1 MSDKTKINV
10 GSRKSVL
17 ALIQTNHVIEKLKEI
32 HQDLT
37 FEIVSMNT
45 TGDNILDKA
54 LPKIGEKSL
63 FTKELEIALENKS
76 VDFVV
81 HSLKDLPTDLP
92 SGLALGAILEREDPR
107 DALILNKKW
116 SGKTL
121 ATLPSGCVLG
131 TSSLRRAAQLARN
144 YPHLKVENIRGN
156 LNTRLRKLDED
167 NTFFDGIILA
177 VAGIVRM
184 KWEDRISEYLEPG
197 SMLYAVGQGALAVEC
212 RDGDRRIISL
222 IEPLHHQATLMR
234 IIAERAFLNT
244 LGGGCSA
251 PVAVCTEFQQGN
263 VTMTGAVWSLDGKE
277 TLQEEMT
284 RSLEAEENEVDC
296 GGQEVGSG
304 EPARKS
310 IRHDASTYFGVHPG
324 SIKTGHLQCARN
336 LGINLAHEL
345 IARGALKIM
354 SVAKQTI
361 NATP

>member
-121 ATLPSGCVLG
+121 ATLPSGCVLV
-131 TSSLRRAAQLARN
+131 SS
-144 YPHLKVENIRGN
+144 
-156 LNTRLRKLDED
+156 
-167 NTFFDGIILA
+167 
-177 VAGIVRM
+177 
-184 KWEDRISEYLEPG
+184 
-197 SMLYAVGQGALAVEC
+197 
-212 RDGDRRIISL
+212 
-222 IEPLHHQATLMR
+222 
-234 IIAERAFLNT
+234 
-244 LGGGCSA
+244 
-251 PVAVCTEFQQGN
+251 
-263 VTMTGAVWSLDGKE
+263 
-277 TLQEEMT
+277 
-284 RSLEAEENEVDC
+284 
-296 GGQEVGSG
+296 
-304 EPARKS
+304 
-310 IRHDASTYFGVHPG
+310 
-324 SIKTGHLQCARN
+324 
-336 LGINLAHEL
+336 
-345 IARGALKIM
+345 
-354 SVAKQTI
+354 
-361 NATP
+361 

>member
-45 TGDNILDKA
+45 TGDNIQDKA

-121 ATLPSGCVLG
+121 ATLPPGCILG

-156 LNTRLRKLDED
+156 LNTRLRKLDGD
-167 NTFFDGIILA
+167 NTFDGIILA
-177 VAGIVRM
+177 VAGVVRM
-184 KWEDRISEYLEPG
+184 KWVDRISEYLEPS

-212 RDGDRRIISL
+212 RDSDRRILSL
-222 IEPLHHQATLMR
+222 LEPLHHQATIVR
-234 IIAERAFLNT
+234 IVAERAFLNT

-251 PVAVCTEFQQGN
+251 PVAVCTESQQGS

-277 TLQEEMT
+277 TMQEEMS
-284 RSLEAEENEVDC
+284 RSLDTEENELDS
-296 GGQEVGSG
+296 GGQEMGSG

-310 IRHDASTYFGVHPG
+310 IRHDASNYFGIHPG
-324 SIKTGHLQCARN
+324 SIRTGHLQAASK
-336 LGINLAHEL
+336 LGISLAHEL

-361 NATP
+361 NANP